1 MTRSRD
7 NYLENR
13 RNLGVYWVEVQHHYA
28 NRAHERMATMT
39 LVHAVTGIVVFVVVV
54 GIIGYAL
61 ADYLDKKYGTDD
73 C

>member
-1 MTRSRD
+1 
-7 NYLENR
+7 
-13 RNLGVYWVEVQHHYA
+13 
-28 NRAHERMATMT
+28 MT

-54 GIIGYAL
+54 GIIGYTL

>member
-1 MTRSRD
+1 
-7 NYLENR
+7 
-13 RNLGVYWVEVQHHYA
+13 
-28 NRAHERMATMT
+28 MAAMT
-39 LVHAVTGIVVFVVVV
+39 LVHAVTGIVVFVVFV